1 MARLARKAEASL
13 GGVMR
18 PARQTHSPNST
29 MLAARLKECIARNGP
44 ISVSDYMEAC
54 LADKDAGYYP
64 SRQPIGAD
72 GDFITAPEVSQVF
85 GELLGLWA
93 IAVWRSMGAPR
104 PVTVAELGPGRGSLM
119 ADALRA
125 WRTFPEFLANVS
137 IALVETSSVLREVQ
151 RTALYDAD
159 VPICWQES
167 VGALPPQPLIV
178 IANEF
183 VDALPVR
190 QLVWREHRWR
200 ERCINIAP
208 QGGLAFCEGAPVENE
223 SLRLAGEAL
232 NVPDGSILEIRPG
245 TDALVAVLAA
255 HAQTASLAALFVDY
269 GHVETGC
276 GDTLQ
281 AVSKHKFADP
291 LKAPGETDLTAHV
304 DFAALKDEAAKH
316 GLMAYGPM
324 PQGQFLLK
332 LGLEARRDH
341 LCKTA
346 TLQQCQ
352 EILSAT
358 NRLVDP
364 AAMGVLFKALVLTS
378 PGLAPPPPFED
389 I

>member
-1 MARLARKAEASL
+1 MACLARKAEASL
-13 GGVMR
+13 GGVMKI
-18 PARQTHSPNST
+18 ARKSHGPKST
-29 MLAARLKECIARNGP
+29 LLAARLKERIARNGP
-44 ISVSDYMEAC
+44 ISVAEYMEAC
-54 LADKDAGYYP
+54 LADKYAGYYP

-93 IAVWRSMGAPR
+93 VAVWQSMDAPK

-125 WRTFPEFLANVS
+125 WRTVPDFAASVMV
-137 IALVETSSVLREVQ
+137 ALVETSPVLREVQ

-159 VPICWQES
+159 VPVKWYDS
-167 VGALPPQPLIV
+167 VGALPSHSLIF

-190 QLVWREHRWR
+190 QLVWRERSWR
-200 ERCINIAP
+200 ERCVNIAAE
-208 QGGLAFCEGAPVENE
+208 GGFAFCEGPPVENE
-223 SLRLAGEAL
+223 RLRQAGEAL
-232 NVPDGSILEIRPG
+232 KVPDGSILEIRPG
-245 TDALVAVLAA
+245 TNALISALAT
-255 HAQTASLAALFVDY
+255 HAQIAPLAGLIVDY
-269 GHVETGC
+269 GHTETTS

-281 AVSKHKFADP
+281 AVSRHKFADP
-291 LKAPGETDLTAHV
+291 LDAPGEADLTAHV
-304 DFAALKDEAAKH
+304 DFAALKDAAARQ
-316 GLMAYGPM
+316 GLLAYGPM
-324 PQGQFLLK
+324 PQGEFLLK
-332 LGLEARRDH
+332 LGLEARRDR

-346 TLQQCQ
+346 TLEQCQ

-364 AAMGVLFKALVLTS
+364 AAMGVLFKALALTS